1 MNRRERKVELSRR
14 QFLRRAAVG
23 GGVLVAS
30 GGLVRCGGE
39 GEAARTAKTTM
50 PQEGSEQGAATTAGG
65 KDYAAQVDEGL
76 AYFRRR
82 AEDQLPLVEEL
93 LAAVRANDMKRA
105 REAYVASRPPYEE
118 IEVLAANFE
127 QTDSDID
134 ARPYAFDEGET
145 SEEFKGFHR
154 IEGLVFRNE
163 DLRAALPYAEGLV
176 ESVRT
181 LQRDLARR
189 ENFDAAT
196 HFEGMIGLAN
206 EIPSKKVSSEE
217 ETYSDQ
223 SLLIFRH
230 NWEGIYSQF
239 RPFAGEVEGRDPRAA
254 AEVEAAYGEARG
266 LVEPYFSDGAIAAEP
281 YSSVGMAERAKI
293 VKVGY
298 RFRDALSKAAE
309 TLQLA

>member
-1 MNRRERKVELSRR
+1 MELSRR
-14 QFLRRAAVG
+14 QFLRRTVAG
-23 GGVLVAS
+23 GGLLVVS
-30 GGLVRCGGE
+30 GGLVGCGGSE
-39 GEAARTAKTTM
+39 GEAARTAEATV
-50 PQEGSEQGAATTAGG
+50 PQEGTEQGAATTAGG

-76 AYFRRR
+76 SYFRQR
-82 AEDQLPLVEEL
+82 ADDQLPLVEAL
-93 LAAVRANDMKRA
+93 LAAIKANDMERA

-134 ARPYAFDEGET
+134 ARPYGFDEGET

-154 IEGLVFRNE
+154 IEGLVFRDE

-181 LQRDLARR
+181 LQEDLARR
-189 ENFDAAT
+189 ESFDAAT

-239 RPFAGEVEGRDPRAA
+239 KPFAGEVERRDARVVD
-254 AEVEAAYGEARG
+254 EVEAAYGEARG
-266 LVEPYFSDGAIAAEP
+266 FVEPYFSAGTVAAKP
-281 YSSVGMAERAKI
+281 YSSVNMGERARI
-293 VKVGY
+293 VKIGY
-298 RFRDALSKAAE
+298 RLRDALSKAAE
-309 TLQLA
+309 TLELV

>member
-1 MNRRERKVELSRR
+1 MRRT
-14 QFLRRAAVG
+14 AVG
-23 GGVLVAS
+23 GGLLVVS
-30 GGLVRCGGE
+30 GGIVGCGGGGSE
-39 GEAARTAKTTM
+39 GKAAQTVESTM
-50 PQEGSEQGAATTAGG
+50 PREGTEQGAATTAGA

-82 AEDQLPLVEEL
+82 AEDQLPLVEAL
-93 LAAVRANDMKRA
+93 LAAVKANDMGRA
-105 REAYVASRPPYEE
+105 REAYIASRPPYEE

-134 ARPYAFDEGET
+134 ARPYGFDEGET

-154 IEGLVFRNE
+154 IEGLLFRDE

-176 ESVRT
+176 ESVRA
-181 LQRDLARR
+181 LQGDLARR
-189 ENFDAAT
+189 ESFDAVT

-239 RPFAGEVEGRDPRAA
+239 KPFASEVETRDARAA
-254 AEVEAAYGEARG
+254 SGVEAAYQEARG
-266 LVEPYFSDGAIAAEP
+266 LVEPYFSAGTVAAEP

-298 RFRDALSKAAE
+298 RLRDALSKAAE
-309 TLQLA
+309 TLELA

>member
-1 MNRRERKVELSRR
+1 MELSRG

-23 GGVLVAS
+23 GGVLVVS
-30 GGLVRCGGE
+30 GGLVGCGGGG
-39 GEAARTAKTTM
+39 GEAARTVESTK
-50 PQEGSEQGAATTAGG
+50 PQEGTEQGAATTVGG
-65 KDYAAQVDEGL
+65 TDYAAQVDEGL

-82 AEDQLPLVEEL
+82 ADDQLPLAEEL
-93 LAAVRANDMKRA
+93 LAAVKANDMERV

-145 SEEFKGFHR
+145 SEEYKGFHR
-154 IEGLVFRNE
+154 IEGLVFRDE

-181 LQRDLARR
+181 LQGDLARR
-189 ENFDAAT
+189 ESFDAVT

-206 EIPSKKVSSEE
+206 ELPSKKVSSEE

-239 RPFAGEVEGRDPRAA
+239 KPFAGEVERRDPRAA
-254 AEVEAAYGEARG
+254 SEVEAAYGEARG
-266 LVEPYFSDGAIAAEP
+266 LVEPYFSSGMVGAEP

-298 RFRDALSKAAE
+298 RFRDALTKAAE
-309 TLQLA
+309 TLELA